1 MNIRVGANAVVVQND
16 AILVVEFDDETGP
29 HFNLPGGGVESSES
43 IQEALVREVL
53 EETCAKVSVGPLLLV
68 TEYFP
73 PRYQNLY
80 GPAHKVGFFF
90 ECHLLAGSQPH
101 LPEHADANQV
111 GVQWLPLAKL
121 PNAPL
126 LPRIADRLLAMLTS
140 KTQVNPFC
148 DEV

>member
-1 MNIRVGANAVVVQND
+1 MNIRVGVNAVIVQND
-16 AILVVEFDDETGP
+16 AILVVEFDDETGL
-29 HFNLPGGGVESSES
+29 HFNLPGGGVEEGES
-43 IQEALVREVL
+43 IQEALVREVV

-80 GPAHKVGFFF
+80 GPTHKVGFFF
-90 ECHLLAGSQPH
+90 ECRLLADSQPH
-101 LPEHADANQV
+101 LPEQADPNQV
-111 GVQWLPLAKL
+111 GVQWLPLANL

-140 KTQVNPFC
+140 RTPANPFC